1 MINLLGIQV
10 KKIEVTAELCLY
22 QNNNRVVKSSWQA
35 LKLIGCLSEVV
46 VLLQL
51 LLRIKEKAFKWG
63 F

>member
-1 MINLLGIQV
+1 V
-10 KKIEVTAELCLY
+10 KKTEVTAELCLY

-35 LKLIGCLSEVV
+35 LKLIGFLSEVV

-63 F
+63 FQ